1 MGEFDLCYLFAT
13 CDSYQDCPACVTG
26 DEQCWQTLG
35 GDCSL
40 APTPAPTLSPTT
52 ETTTITTATT
62 TMTTATSMTTETTTM
77 TTAECPD
84 GWEVKP
90 EFGKCYYY
98 VDAVTWSEA
107 NERCAALD
115 PDNKATLTSVRSK
128 EENDYILSLSDLVIW
143 LGGTDED
150 EEGVWRW
157 TEDGSLVEEDGSFTN
172 WYPGGVNGDPQP
184 DGDGNCMYMYNDGT
198 WIDVDC

>member
-52 ETTTITTATT
+52 ETTTITTA
-62 TMTTATSMTTETTTM
+62 
-77 TTAECPD
+77 ECPE
-84 GWEVKP
+84 GWEWNP
-90 EFGKCYYY
+90 EFAKCYYY
-98 VDAVTWSEA
+98 LNDDSYTWSEA

-115 PDNKATLTSVRSK
+115 PDNKATLTSVRSE
-128 EENDYILSLSDLVIW
+128 EENNYILSLIDYYAWI
-143 LGGTDED
+143 GGNDK
-150 EEGVWRW
+150 
-157 TEDGSLVEEDGSFTN
+157 TE
-172 WYPGGVNGDPQP
+172 
-184 DGDGNCMYMYNDGT
+184 
-198 WIDVDC
+198 